1 MAFPTI
7 TSLDSNGPLDELA
20 RFELLLS
27 RATPTV
33 RKRFLEAVVLGRRS
47 AKLEDLSIL
56 IAQGRTNEA
65 IAIADHLGPS
75 TATALEAAYTAAGLS
90 AAEVLRSQVDTFF
103 DFNSLNRRA
112 VREMQDSRVRLVR
125 ELASD
130 QRNMATFVLS
140 DGFDRGLAPV
150 DMARELRQ
158 SIGLTSQQ
166 SQWVANYR
174 TQLRGT
180 AAQRRAALGRQL
192 RDRRFDPTVRRSIA
206 EGFDLTDEQI
216 ERMVDRYRERWVAFR
231 AQTIAETET
240 LAAVGAGDE
249 ELWRQAIE
257 AGEVDPADVVNTWH
271 TRGDSHVRNT
281 HDGMNGQE
289 KGFGEP
295 FVTDAQ
301 VLIRYPG
308 DPGVPAKER
317 VKCRCVVARGVREEA
332 RTAA

>member
-1 MAFPTI
+1 MSFPVI
-7 TSLDSNGPLDELA
+7 TSLDSSGPLDELA
-20 RFELLLS
+20 QFELLLS

-33 RKRFLEAVVLGRRS
+33 RKRFLEAVVLGRQRT
-47 AKLEDLSIL
+47 KIEDLSIL
-56 IAQGRTNEA
+56 IAQGRTGEA

-75 TATALEAAYTAAGLS
+75 MATALEAAYTAAGLS
-90 AAEVLRSQVDTFF
+90 AAQVLRSQVDTFF

-112 VREMQDSRVRLVR
+112 VREMQDTRVRLVR

-158 SIGLTSQQ
+158 SIGLTAKQ
-166 SQWVANYR
+166 SQIVANYR
-174 TQLRGT
+174 AELRGT
-180 AAQRRAALGRQL
+180 VAQRRAALTRQL
-192 RDRRFDPTVRRSIA
+192 RDRRFDPTVNRSIA
-206 EGFDLTDEQI
+206 QGFDLSDAQI
-216 ERMVDRYRERWVAFR
+216 ERMTDRYRERWVGFR

-249 ELWRQAIE
+249 ELWRQAID
-257 AGEVDPADVVNTWH
+257 AGEVDAADVVNIWH

-289 KGFGEP
+289 RGFDQP
-295 FVTDAQ
+295 FTTDAS
-301 VLIRYPG
+301 VSIRFPG

-317 VKCRCVVARGVREEA
+317 IKCRCVVARGVREEA
-332 RTAA
+332 RTAP